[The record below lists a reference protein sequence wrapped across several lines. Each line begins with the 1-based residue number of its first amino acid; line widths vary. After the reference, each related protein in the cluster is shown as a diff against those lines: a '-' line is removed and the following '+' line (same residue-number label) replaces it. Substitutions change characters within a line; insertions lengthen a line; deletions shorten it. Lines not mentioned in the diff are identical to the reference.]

1 MKKLG
6 ISLLLMLLVVM
17 LICPAASAETENLGT
32 LEQGAYVRMLLTVV
46 YNPSFNISQPSDP
59 GLAVVQEIIDG
70 GVGLYLQG
78 TPNMTGSFA
87 ISYMDG
93 SGRQV
98 DYYYAV
104 TAPNNSF
111 STVLPAATQ
120 PPYIATA
127 PQAPTVASS
136 ADVNCQMG
144 GYALLT
150 AAAVSYDGGALSYQW
165 YCGYSPT
172 SYGGSPV
179 AGGNGP
185 ELVADTSRAGTM
197 YYYCVV
203 TSTLNGMQAS
213 ATSQPIAVTVQ
224 EAALEGIIVNA
235 RPNKTNYLV
244 GDTLDTTGLTLVAYL
259 SNGDQMLVTE
269 GFGCEPMV
277 FNQAGEINVRVV
289 YKNVSCNFPVTV
301 SQLEAPVKSISVSTM
316 PYKTNY
322 KKGDVLDTSGLVCR
336 VWKADNSY
344 EDLSYGFS
352 CSPTVLSTA
361 GNQSVTLTYQGLT
374 TTFNVSVS
382 DTEKKLTVSSTP
394 AKLKYSVGEALDT
407 SGLVLKVSDGNG
419 VQIVRSGF
427 TCTPERFSSPGSQT
441 VTVSYG
447 GQSTSFTV
455 TVVEAA
461 QSTPAPGASPAVKD
475 EADRDEEHSAKD
487 KVEQFTGKKNNSSK
501 KTVLLVTLVLCVIAL
516 VGLGAYMVYL
526 RNYDDRGRR
535 R

>member
-6 ISLLLMLLVVM
+6 ISLLLMLLVAM
-17 LICPAASAETENLGT
+17 LICPTAAAENQNLGT
-32 LEQGAYVRMLLTVV
+32 LEQGTYVRTLLTIV

-59 GLAVVQEIIDG
+59 SLAVVQEIIDG
-70 GVGLYLQG
+70 GIGLYLQG
-78 TPNMTGSFA
+78 TPNMTGSFSV
-87 ISYMDG
+87 SYMDAT
-93 SGRQV
+93 GRQI

-104 TAPNNSF
+104 AAPNNSF
-111 STVLPAATQ
+111 STVLPEGTL
-120 PPYIATA
+120 PPYIAAA

-136 ADVNCQMG
+136 SDVNCQMG

-150 AAAVSYDGGALSYQW
+150 AAAASYDGGALSYQW
-165 YCGYSPT
+165 YSSYSPV
-172 SYGGSPV
+172 SYGGAPV
-179 AGGNGP
+179 AGANGP
-185 ELVADTSRAGTM
+185 ELVADTSRSGTK

-213 ATSQPIAVTVQ
+213 ASSQPIAVTVQ
-224 EAALEGIIVNA
+224 EAALEGLIVNA

-244 GDTLDTTGLTLVAYL
+244 GDALDTTGLSLVAYL

-269 GFGCEPMV
+269 GFSCNPTV
-277 FNQAGEINVRVV
+277 FNQAGEINVQVV
-289 YKNVSCNFPVTV
+289 YKNLSCNFPVTV
-301 SQLEAPVKSISVSTM
+301 SRLEAPVQSISVTSM
-316 PYKTNY
+316 PYKTSY
-322 KKGDVLDTSGLVCR
+322 KKGDVLDTAGLVCR

-361 GNQSVTLTYQGLT
+361 GKQSVTVTYQGHT
-374 TTFNVSVS
+374 TTFSVTVA
-382 DTEKKLTVSSTP
+382 DTEKKLSVSSTP
-394 AKLKYSVGEALDT
+394 AKLKYGVGERLDT
-407 SGLVLKVSDGNG
+407 SGLVLKISDGNG

-427 TCTPERFSSPGSQT
+427 SCSPETFSTPGTQT

-461 QSTPAPGASPAVKD
+461 QATPTPGTTPAVKD
-475 EADRDEEHSAKD
+475 EADKDTDEAAKD
-487 KVEQFTGKKNNSSK
+487 KIEQFTGKKNNSSK

-516 VGLGAYMVYL
+516 IGLGAYMVYL
-526 RNYDDRGRR
+526 RNFEDRGRR